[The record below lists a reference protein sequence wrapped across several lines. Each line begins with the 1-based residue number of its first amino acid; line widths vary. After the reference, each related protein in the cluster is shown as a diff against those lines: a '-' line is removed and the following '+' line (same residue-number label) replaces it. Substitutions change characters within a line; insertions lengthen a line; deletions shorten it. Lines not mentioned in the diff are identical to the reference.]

1 MESFQLLL
9 NGFVTALQPVN
20 LLFALLGCVLGTLVG
35 VLPGLG
41 AVAGIA
47 ILLPVTFVLPPTGA
61 IIMLSAIY
69 YGAAYGGTITSVLMR
84 VPGEAATAVTCIEGY
99 EMAKRGRAGAALA
112 IAAIGSFIGGSIAT
126 LGLVVMALPLA
137 ELAVRFGPP
146 EYFALMV
153 VGLTLVTVLAG
164 KSLVR
169 GLIAAMLGLLI
180 GMVGLDP
187 VLGAPR
193 FAFGIVELFDG
204 LGIVPVVMGL
214 FGISEVLWNAAHP
227 EGKVFDTKMSSLMP
241 TRADLKA
248 SAAPILRGTGIGF
261 VLGLIPGMGVTV
273 PTFISYAAEKKLSRH
288 PEKFGTGMIEGVA
301 GPETTNN
308 AYANAAMIPL
318 FTLGLPGSA
327 GMALLMGA
335 LMMNGLVPGPFLFK
349 DNADFVWAVIAS
361 FYIGNAILVILNLPL
376 IPLWLRILRIPYSI
390 LAALI
395 LGFCVLGAYS
405 LKSSPFDVGV
415 MLAFG
420 VIGYAMKKLD
430 MPTVPLVLTLILGP
444 LMEKGLRKSLEMS
457 AGDPGIFLDRP
468 VAAALLVIAAAFLA
482 TAVWQSFSRSRRPG
496 PADIPLS
503 N

>member
-1 MESFQLLL
+1 MESFQFLL
-9 NGFVTALQPVN
+9 NGFVIALQPVN

-47 ILLPVTFVLPPTGA
+47 ILLPVTFVLPPTAA

-164 KSLVR
+164 KSLTR

-193 FAFGIVELFDG
+193 FAFGVTELFDG
-204 LGIVPVVMGL
+204 FGIVPVVMGL

-227 EGKVFDTKMSSLMP
+227 EDKVFNTKMSSLMP
-241 TRADLKA
+241 TRADLRA

-273 PTFISYAAEKKLSRH
+273 PTFISYAVEKKLSRH

-349 DNADFVWAVIAS
+349 DHPDFVWAVIAS

-376 IPLWLRILRIPYSI
+376 IPLWLHILRIPYSI

-405 LKSSPFDVGV
+405 LNSSAFDVGV

-420 VIGYAMKKLD
+420 IIGYLLKKID
-430 MPTVPLVLTLILGP
+430 VPTVPLVLTLILGP

-457 AGDPGIFLDRP
+457 AGDPGIFIDRP
-468 VAAALLVIAAAFLA
+468 VAAVLLTIAAAFLA
-482 TAVWQSFSRSRRPG
+482 TAVYQSFSRPHRPG
-496 PADIPLS
+496 PDAAR
-503 N
+503 